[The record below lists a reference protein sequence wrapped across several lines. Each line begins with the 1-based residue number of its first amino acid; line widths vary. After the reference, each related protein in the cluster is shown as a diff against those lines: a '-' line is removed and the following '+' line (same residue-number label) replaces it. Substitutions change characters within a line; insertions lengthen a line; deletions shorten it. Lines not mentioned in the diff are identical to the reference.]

1 MWISKCYTEIPRVMH
16 KLQENPLFSASSVG
30 STYREMLHTCVAEVN
45 PSDLLN
51 NVHCILASGIQE
63 SCSPQHLL
71 SRVDTLIHE
80 TNGLDNFM
88 RFVYQMAEVDD
99 TWKLWVDFVFVNCYS
114 YITLYLAIRG
124 SDWKL
129 RISSLK
135 QMAPLFAALM
145 SGLSHIT

>member
-1 MWISKCYTEIPRVMH
+1 MWISKCYTEIPSCTNFKRTH
-16 KLQENPLFSASSVG
+16 CFLLQVWEAL
-30 STYREMLHTCVAEVN
+30 YRDMLHTYVAEVN

-129 RISSLK
+129 RISSSSKWHYYL
-135 QMAPLFAALM
+135 QLL
-145 SGLSHIT
+145 